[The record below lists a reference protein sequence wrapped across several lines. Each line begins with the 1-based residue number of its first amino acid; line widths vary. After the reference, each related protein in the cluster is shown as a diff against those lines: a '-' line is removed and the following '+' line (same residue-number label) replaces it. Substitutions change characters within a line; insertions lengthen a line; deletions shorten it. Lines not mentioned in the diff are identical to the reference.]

1 MLIKWIILAV
11 DLDKINLDED
21 NNFDQDHPDTII
33 HVRLLGWRSNFEKCK
48 ALKKKKK
55 RINACSIESSKV
67 VQFLLIRR

>member
-11 DLDKINLDED
+11 DLDK
-21 NNFDQDHPDTII
+21 DHPDTII

-55 RINACSIESSKV
+55 ELMPVA
-67 VQFLLIRR
+67 